1 MSRKKK
7 TNKKKLKSFDK
18 MSFEKRERLRSNLK
32 KERVNTRSFRTPQSF
47 GPASDCILIKSKD
60 DNI

>member
-18 MSFEKRERLRSNLK
+18 MSFEKRERLRSKLK
-32 KERVNTRSFRTPQSF
+32 KERVNTKSFRTPQSF